1 MADSNTAMPLGV
13 VLRASL
19 TLGSTLVLL
28 GLFWAQLARS
38 RQQSHKLATYTSG
51 HVFFNT
57 LSLVA
62 TVFAIGSHFWEALG
76 ASTSS
81 QRLEGASCTAA
92 WVSPD
97 FVRLSSDLTNT

>member
-1 MADSNTAMPLGV
+1 MADSNIAMPLGA

-19 TLGSTLVLL
+19 TLGSTLTLL
-28 GLFWAQLARS
+28 ALFWAQLARS
-38 RQQSHKLATYTSG
+38 RQQSHNLATYTSS

-62 TVFAIGSHFWEALG
+62 TVFVIGSHFWEALS

-97 FVRLSSDLTNT
+97 FVRLLAT